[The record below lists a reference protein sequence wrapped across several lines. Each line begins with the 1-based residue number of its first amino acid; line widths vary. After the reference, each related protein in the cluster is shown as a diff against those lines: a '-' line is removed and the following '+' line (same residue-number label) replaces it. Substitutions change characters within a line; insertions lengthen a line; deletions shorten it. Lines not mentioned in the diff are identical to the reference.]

1 MTRRFALRGNRV
13 TRATFAGLLALTVA
27 IGFGPKAMAEEV
39 VNIYSYR
46 EPGLIQEI
54 LDAFTAET
62 GIKTNIIYNKNGL
75 IERMAAEGRNSPAD
89 ILIVNDSGLLIQAKD
104 AGVTQPMESKAVDEL
119 VDARF
124 RDPDH
129 HWVAFT
135 QRARVVYASKERVA
149 QDAITYEELADP
161 KWRGKVCSRSGQ
173 HTYNI
178 ALIASMIAHH
188 GEAETEK
195 WLTGVRDN
203 LARKP
208 AGGDREGARD
218 VYAGLCDIAIG
229 NTYYM
234 VAMMKKEE
242 TRPAAE
248 SVKVLFPN
256 ADGRGTH
263 VNVSGGALAAHA
275 PNRDNAVKLVEF
287 FLSRKSQESYVGK
300 SGEYPVLKGAEPSDI
315 VKSWGELKPD
325 SLSIAEIAAH
335 RKKASELVDKVR
347 FDAGPAS

>member
-1 MTRRFALRGNRV
+1 MTKHHTPLGRGV
-13 TRATFAGLLALTVA
+13 ARAAAASVLALAALV
-27 IGFGPKAMAEEV
+27 GMGPSAEAEEV

-62 GIKTNIIYNKNGL
+62 GIKTNIVYNRNGL
-75 IERMAAEGRNSPAD
+75 IERMTAEGRNSEAD
-89 ILIVNDSGLLIQAKD
+89 LLLVNDSGLLIQAKN
-104 AGVTQPMESKAVDEL
+104 AGITQPIKSKAVEEL

-124 RDPDH
+124 RDPED
-129 HWVAFT
+129 HWVALT
-135 QRARVVYASKERVA
+135 QRARVVYASKDRVA
-149 QDAITYEELADP
+149 QDSITYEELADP
-161 KWRGKVCSRSGQ
+161 KWKGKICSRSGQ

-178 ALIASMIAHH
+178 ALIAAMIAHH
-188 GEAETEK
+188 GEEKAET
-195 WLTGVRDN
+195 WLAGVRDN

-218 VYAGLCDIAIG
+218 VHAGLCDLAIG

-234 VAMMKKEE
+234 VAMTKREE
-242 TRPAAE
+242 TKPHAE
-248 SVKVLFPN
+248 AVKVLFPN
-256 ADGRGTH
+256 GADRGTH

-275 PNRDNAVKLVEF
+275 PNRDNAVKLIEF
-287 FLSRKSQESYVGK
+287 FLSQKSQESYVGK
-300 SGEYPVLKGAEPSDI
+300 SGEYPVISGAQASEI

-335 RKKASELVDKVR
+335 RKKASELVDKVK
-347 FDAGPAS
+347 FDAGPQS

>member
-1 MTRRFALRGNRV
+1 MTKHLTPHRRGVIRSALASLFAL
-13 TRATFAGLLALTVA
+13 AALT
-27 IGFGPKAMAEEV
+27 GLGPKAQAEEV

-62 GIKTNIIYNKNGL
+62 GIKVNIVYNRNGL
-75 IERMAAEGRNSPAD
+75 IERMVAEGRNSPAD
-89 ILIVNDSGLLIQAKD
+89 ILLVNDSGLLFQAKD
-104 AGVTQPMESKAVDEL
+104 AGVTQPLDSKTVDDV

-124 RDPDH
+124 RDPER

-135 QRARVVYASKERVA
+135 QRARVVYASKDRVA

-161 KWRGKVCSRSGQ
+161 KWKGKICSRSGQ

-188 GEAETEK
+188 GEAEAEK
-195 WLTGVRDN
+195 WLAGVRDN
-203 LARKP
+203 LATKP
-208 AGGDREGARD
+208 AGGDREGARN
-218 VYAGLCDIAIG
+218 VHAGLCDIAIG

-234 VAMMKKEE
+234 AAMEKNDEYKPVAASLKI
-242 TRPAAE
+242 
-248 SVKVLFPN
+248 LFPN
-256 ADGRGTH
+256 AADRGTH

-300 SGEYPVLKGAEPSDI
+300 SGEYPVIKGADASDV

-325 SLSIAEIAAH
+325 ALSIAEIAAH

>member
-1 MTRRFALRGNRV
+1 MSVGHSAN
-13 TRATFAGLLALTVA
+13 ADDKLTV
-27 IGFGPKAMAEEV
+27 
-39 VNIYSYR
+39 YSYR
-46 EPGLIQEI
+46 QTFLVEPI
-54 LDAFTAET
+54 LTRFTEET
-62 GIKTNIIYNKNGL
+62 GIGVNLVFAKDGIA
-75 IERMAAEGRNSPAD
+75 ERLAREGHLSPAD
-89 ILIVNDSGLLIQAKD
+89 LVLTSDFSRL
-104 AGVTQPMESKAVDEL
+104 VEL
-119 VDARF
+119 VDKDLTSPVKNAQLESNIPAQY
-124 RDPDH
+124 RDPDGQ
-129 HWVAFT
+129 WYALT
-135 QRARVVYASKERVA
+135 MRVRNLYTAKDRLGP
-149 QDAITYEELADP
+149 QQITYEELADP
-161 KWRGKVCSRSGQ
+161 KWKGKICARSGQ

-188 GEAETEK
+188 GETEAEK
-195 WLTGVRDN
+195 WLAGLRDN

-218 VYAGLCDIAIG
+218 VHAGLCDLAIG

-234 VAMMKKEE
+234 AAMMKREE
-242 TRPAAE
+242 TKPHAE
-248 SVKVLFPN
+248 AVKVLFPN
-256 ADGRGTH
+256 AADRGTH

-300 SGEYPVLKGAEPSDI
+300 SGEYPVIEGAEPSEI
-315 VKSWGELKPD
+315 VRSWGELKPD